1 MYRSSLQRWAGKF
14 FYSGGT
20 RLTNNTMFT
29 AIRRASLKSSPPL
42 TYCSSSL
49 FSLCVY
55 VVSWKRTSS
64 FLNLRK
70 PMLFSFSFGFAAGIP
85 SSLRTKHLAFNSM
98 RDSTAL
104 TRFSPRAYICA
115 RLQTAGWKD
124 ENGRSGLGRSRN
136 GSAHSAT
143 PPFFFC
149 SIPFFADFAAGEG
162 RVRGSLKANHAT
174 TSTSK
179 NPKPRTQENEIV
191 EKVADSE
198 AVDKSRRPAKPRLIR
213 GKGKEEMS
221 GWGNLLRTHNFF
233 FLFSLF

>member
-1 MYRSSLQRWAGKF
+1 M
-14 FYSGGT
+14 
-20 RLTNNTMFT
+20 
-29 AIRRASLKSSPPL
+29 
-42 TYCSSSL
+42 
-49 FSLCVY
+49 
-55 VVSWKRTSS
+55 
-64 FLNLRK
+64 
-70 PMLFSFSFGFAAGIP
+70 
-85 SSLRTKHLAFNSM
+85 FNSM

-143 PPFFFC
+143 PPLFC
-149 SIPFFADFAAGEG
+149 FIPFFADFAAGEG
-162 RVRGSLKANHAT
+162 RVCGSLKANHAT

-179 NPKPRTQENEIV
+179 KPRSRGPKRMKLW
-191 EKVADSE
+191 KVADSE
-198 AVDKSRRPAKPRLIR
+198 AVDKSRRPATPRLIR